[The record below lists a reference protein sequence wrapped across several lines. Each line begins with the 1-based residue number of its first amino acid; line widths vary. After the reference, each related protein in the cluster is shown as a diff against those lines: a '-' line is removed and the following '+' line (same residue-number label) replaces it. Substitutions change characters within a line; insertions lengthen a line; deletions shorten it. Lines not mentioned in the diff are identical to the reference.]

1 MPAETTR
8 RTLLK
13 TAAGA
18 ALLAGTPGL
27 SRAAPPGF
35 DPGRIKVMAFDF
47 QGSCVDYTG
56 PLMAMGAEI
65 NHRKGLDLDWG
76 VISADWR
83 DAYHDVM
90 VPVLAHQRGYVPTD
104 QVYRQALDAVLDKH
118 KLADRFTPAE
128 RDEMSGI
135 WGRMVP
141 WPDTVEGLTRLRRRF
156 TLTTLSNAGMATVIK
171 MVKVNQIPF
180 DEVLTGELA
189 QNYKPAPEVYALVPQ
204 MMGARRDEILFC
216 ATHFY
221 DLEAAKKFGFWT
233 AWWPRPLEYGPDHT
247 IDTEP
252 KPFIDI
258 YAKDLVDLAAK
269 LGAA

>member
-1 MPAETTR
+1 MSEIAR
-8 RTLLK
+8 RTMLK

-18 ALLAGTPGL
+18 VLLAGLPAA
-27 SRAAPPGF
+27 SRAEPGF
-35 DPGRIKVMAFDF
+35 DVGRIKVLAFDF

-56 PLMAMGAEI
+56 PLIAMGAEI
-65 NHRKGLDLDWG
+65 NRKKGLELDWG
-76 VISADWR
+76 VISSDWR

-104 QVYRQALDAVLDKH
+104 KVYREALDAVLDKH
-118 KLADRFTPAE
+118 HLADRFSAAE
-128 RDEMSGI
+128 RDEMSAI

-141 WPDTVEGLTRLRRRF
+141 WPDTIEGLGRLRRRF
-156 TLTTLSNAGMATVIK
+156 TLTTLSNGGMATVIR
-171 MVKVNQIPF
+171 MVKVNHIPF

-189 QNYKPAPEVYALVPQ
+189 QNYKPAPEVYTLVPQ
-204 MMGARRDEILFC
+204 MLGVPRDEILFC

-233 AWWPRPLEYGPDHT
+233 AWWPRPLEYGPSHK

-252 KPFIDI
+252 KPFIDV
-258 YAKDLVDLAAK
+258 YAKDLVDLAEK

>member
-1 MPAETTR
+1 MPEIAR

-18 ALLAGTPGL
+18 ALLTAMPG
-27 SRAAPPGF
+27 SARAATF
-35 DPGRIKVMAFDF
+35 DPAKIKVMAFDF

-65 NHRKGLDLDWG
+65 NQKKGLDLDWG
-76 VISADWR
+76 AISSDWR
-83 DAYHDVM
+83 DAYHEVM
-90 VPVLAHQRGYVPTD
+90 VPVLAHQKAYVSTD
-104 QVYRQALDAVLDKH
+104 QVYRQALDPVLEKH
-118 KLADRFTPAE
+118 HLSDRFSPAE
-128 RDEMSGI
+128 RDEMATI

-141 WPDTVEGLTRLRRRF
+141 WPDTIEGLTRLRRRY
-156 TLTTLSNAGMATVIK
+156 TLTTLSNGSMATVIK
-171 MVKVNQIPF
+171 MVKANHIPF

-189 QNYKPAPEVYALVPQ
+189 QNYKPAPEVYALLPQ
-204 MMGARRDEILFC
+204 MMGVQRDEILFG

-233 AWWPRPLEYGPDHT
+233 AWWPRPLEYGPNHQ
-247 IDTEP
+247 IDFAP
-252 KPFIDI
+252 KPYVDI
-258 YAKDLVDLAAK
+258 YAKDLVELAGM